1 MKNKLHLLLA
11 DDHKLLR
18 SGLKL
23 LLGGRKDLEVV
34 GEAENGLQVI
44 ELLESLQPDII
55 LLDLS
60 MPGLNGLDCLKEI
73 KSRSASTKVLIL
85 TMHEDENHIRLA
97 MQAGAD
103 GYIKKS
109 AADVELFTALDTVRA
124 GKIYL
129 SPSDS
134 NLLVQNLLQKDPAA
148 KDAMAPYTLLSPR
161 EREVLRYLAHG
172 YSLAEVGEKLKLSI
186 KTVDTYKNRVME
198 KLQAT
203 KKSELVNYAL
213 KYGLLKDSE
222 SKI

>member
-1 MKNKLHLLLA
+1 MKNKLKLLLA

-23 LLGGRKDLEVV
+23 LLMGRKDMEVA
-34 GEAENGLQVI
+34 GEAENGLQVLQ
-44 ELLESLQPDII
+44 LLESLSPDLV

-73 KSRSASTKVLIL
+73 KSRFPATKVLIL

-109 AADVELFTALDTVRA
+109 AADIELFTAIDTVRE

-129 SPSDS
+129 SPHDS
-134 NLLVQNLLQKDPAA
+134 NILLQNLLQKEPATT
-148 KDAMAPYTLLSPR
+148 DEMAPYALLSPR
-161 EREVLRYLAHG
+161 ERDVLRYLVHG
-172 YSLAEVGEKLKLSI
+172 YSLGEICEKLNLSI
-186 KTVDTYKNRVME
+186 KTVDTYKIRLME

-213 KYGLLKDSE
+213 KYGLLKNGE
-222 SKI
+222 NKI

>member
-1 MKNKLHLLLA
+1 MKNKLKLLLA

-23 LLGGRKDLEVV
+23 LLLGHKDIEIA
-34 GEAENGLQVI
+34 GEAENGLQVLQ
-44 ELLESLQPDII
+44 LLESLKPDLV

-73 KSRSASTKVLIL
+73 KSRFPATKVLIL

-109 AADVELFTALDTVRA
+109 AADVELFTAIDTVRD

-129 SPSDS
+129 SSHDS
-134 NLLVQNLLQKDPAA
+134 NILLQNLLQKEPAPT
-148 KDAMAPYTLLSPR
+148 DEMAPYTLLSPR
-161 EREVLRYLAHG
+161 ERDVLRYLVHG
-172 YSLAEVGEKLKLSI
+172 YSLSEIGEKLNLSI
-186 KTVDTYKNRVME
+186 KTVDTYKIRLME

-222 SKI
+222 GKL